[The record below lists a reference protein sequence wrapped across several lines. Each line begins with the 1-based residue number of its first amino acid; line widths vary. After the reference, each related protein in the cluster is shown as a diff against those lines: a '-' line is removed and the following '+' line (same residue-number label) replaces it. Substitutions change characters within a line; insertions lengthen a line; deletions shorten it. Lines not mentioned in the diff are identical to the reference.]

1 MSLGSPASFNCSVD
15 GNPEPNMSNIT
26 WYKGINAGET
36 VLYLGKALN
45 FSQTKL
51 DDTGC
56 YTCFASNFLG
66 TDTIT
71 DCLKVGESFTVL
83 WK

>member
-1 MSLGSPASFNCSVD
+1 MSHGSPASFNCAVD
-15 GNPEPNMSNIT
+15 GNPEPNIT
-26 WYKGINAGET
+26 WYKGSTAGGT
-36 VLYLGKALN
+36 VLSLGKALN
-45 FSQTKL
+45 FLQTKL

-56 YTCFASNFLG
+56 YTCSASNILG

>member
-1 MSLGSPASFNCSVD
+1 MSLESSASFDCTVD
-15 GNPEPNMSNIT
+15 GNPEPNIT
-26 WYKGINAGET
+26 WYKGSTAGGT
-36 VLYLGKALN
+36 VLSLEKAFIFL
-45 FSQTKL
+45 QTKL
-51 DDTGC
+51 DNTGC